1 MLRLHDLCH
10 SFASIA
16 NDPGV
21 PMFKQGA
28 GPWLHS
34 LHQRRLYP
42 YFRHTHKETI
52 ARVTEAIQKFIR
64 QARRHKTY
72 KKSGR

>member
-21 PMFKQGA
+21 PMFKQGT
-28 GPWLHS
+28 GPWFHS

-52 ARVTEAIQKFIR
+52 APGDRGDSEVY
-64 QARRHKTY
+64 KTG
-72 KKSGR
+72 KAA